1 MHIENNILRYYLRNV
16 YFITGTAYAGK
27 STMVKMLSEK
37 YGMIACGENYHN
49 EITSKVA
56 EEKYQPD
63 LCYIPNLK
71 DWKDFVTR
79 PPEEYA
85 RWIFNTSKELEGFE
99 VAELIRLSGE
109 NPEKKIIVDTNITIE
124 TLKEI
129 SDYNRIAIM
138 ISPQSMSVDQFF
150 NRDDPEKQFILS
162 VINSCE
168 NPEKVMEN
176 YKAGLSLIN
185 SQENYDMF
193 VNSGLFT
200 LIRENTT
207 EDTKQEVL
215 EKLAEHFGLVK
226 EL

>member
-56 EEKYQPD
+56 E
-63 LCYIPNLK
+63 
-71 DWKDFVTR
+71 
-79 PPEEYA
+79 
-85 RWIFNTSKELEGFE
+85 
-99 VAELIRLSGE
+99 LIRLSG
-109 NPEKKIIVDTNITIE
+109 
-124 TLKEI
+124 
-129 SDYNRIAIM
+129 
-138 ISPQSMSVDQFF
+138 
-150 NRDDPEKQFILS
+150 
-162 VINSCE
+162 E

-215 EKLAEHFGLVK
+215 EKLTKHFGLVK

>member
-27 STMVKMLSEK
+27 STMVKRLSEK
-37 YGMIACGENYHN
+37 YGMIACGENFHN

-56 EEKYQPD
+56 E
-63 LCYIPNLK
+63 
-71 DWKDFVTR
+71 
-79 PPEEYA
+79 
-85 RWIFNTSKELEGFE
+85 
-99 VAELIRLSGE
+99 LIRLSG
-109 NPEKKIIVDTNITIE
+109 
-124 TLKEI
+124 
-129 SDYNRIAIM
+129 
-138 ISPQSMSVDQFF
+138 
-150 NRDDPEKQFILS
+150 
-162 VINSCE
+162 E

>member
-1 MHIENNILRYYLRNV
+1 MHIQNNILRYYLRNV

-37 YGMIACGENYHN
+37 YGMIACGENFHN

-56 EEKYQPD
+56 E
-63 LCYIPNLK
+63 
-71 DWKDFVTR
+71 
-79 PPEEYA
+79 
-85 RWIFNTSKELEGFE
+85 
-99 VAELIRLSGE
+99 LIRLSG
-109 NPEKKIIVDTNITIE
+109 
-124 TLKEI
+124 
-129 SDYNRIAIM
+129 
-138 ISPQSMSVDQFF
+138 
-150 NRDDPEKQFILS
+150 
-162 VINSCE
+162 E

>member
-1 MHIENNILRYYLRNV
+1 MHIENNIFRYYLRNV

-109 NPEKKIIVDTNITIE
+109 NPEK
-124 TLKEI
+124 
-129 SDYNRIAIM
+129 
-138 ISPQSMSVDQFF
+138 
-150 NRDDPEKQFILS
+150 
-162 VINSCE
+162 
-168 NPEKVMEN
+168 VMEN

-185 SQENYDMF
+185 SQEIYDMF

>member
-37 YGMIACGENYHN
+37 YGMIVCGENFHN
-49 EITSKVA
+49 KITSK
-56 EEKYQPD
+56 
-63 LCYIPNLK
+63 
-71 DWKDFVTR
+71 
-79 PPEEYA
+79 
-85 RWIFNTSKELEGFE
+85 
-99 VAELIRLSGE
+99 VAELIRLSG
-109 NPEKKIIVDTNITIE
+109 
-124 TLKEI
+124 
-129 SDYNRIAIM
+129 
-138 ISPQSMSVDQFF
+138 
-150 NRDDPEKQFILS
+150 
-162 VINSCE
+162 E

>member
-37 YGMIACGENYHN
+37 YGMIACGENFHN

-56 EEKYQPD
+56 E
-63 LCYIPNLK
+63 
-71 DWKDFVTR
+71 
-79 PPEEYA
+79 
-85 RWIFNTSKELEGFE
+85 
-99 VAELIRLSGE
+99 LIRLSG
-109 NPEKKIIVDTNITIE
+109 
-124 TLKEI
+124 
-129 SDYNRIAIM
+129 
-138 ISPQSMSVDQFF
+138 
-150 NRDDPEKQFILS
+150 
-162 VINSCE
+162 E

-185 SQENYDMF
+185 SHENYDMF

>member
-27 STMVKMLSEK
+27 ATMVKRLSEK
-37 YGMIACGENYHN
+37 YGMIACGENFHN

-56 EEKYQPD
+56 E
-63 LCYIPNLK
+63 
-71 DWKDFVTR
+71 
-79 PPEEYA
+79 
-85 RWIFNTSKELEGFE
+85 
-99 VAELIRLSGE
+99 LIRLSG
-109 NPEKKIIVDTNITIE
+109 
-124 TLKEI
+124 
-129 SDYNRIAIM
+129 
-138 ISPQSMSVDQFF
+138 
-150 NRDDPEKQFILS
+150 
-162 VINSCE
+162 E

>member
-56 EEKYQPD
+56 E
-63 LCYIPNLK
+63 
-71 DWKDFVTR
+71 
-79 PPEEYA
+79 
-85 RWIFNTSKELEGFE
+85 
-99 VAELIRLSGE
+99 LIRLSG
-109 NPEKKIIVDTNITIE
+109 
-124 TLKEI
+124 
-129 SDYNRIAIM
+129 
-138 ISPQSMSVDQFF
+138 
-150 NRDDPEKQFILS
+150 
-162 VINSCE
+162 E

-193 VNSGLFT
+193 VNSGLFS

-215 EKLAEHFGLVK
+215 EKLTKHFGLVK

>member
-37 YGMIACGENYHN
+37 YGMIACGENFHN
-49 EITSKVA
+49 EITSK
-56 EEKYQPD
+56 
-63 LCYIPNLK
+63 
-71 DWKDFVTR
+71 
-79 PPEEYA
+79 
-85 RWIFNTSKELEGFE
+85 

-109 NPEKKIIVDTNITIE
+109 NP
-124 TLKEI
+124 
-129 SDYNRIAIM
+129 
-138 ISPQSMSVDQFF
+138 
-150 NRDDPEKQFILS
+150 
-162 VINSCE
+162 E

>member
-1 MHIENNILRYYLRNV
+1 M
-16 YFITGTAYAGK
+16 
-27 STMVKMLSEK
+27 
-37 YGMIACGENYHN
+37 
-49 EITSKVA
+49 
-56 EEKYQPD
+56 
-63 LCYIPNLK
+63 
-71 DWKDFVTR
+71 
-79 PPEEYA
+79 
-85 RWIFNTSKELEGFE
+85 
-99 VAELIRLSGE
+99 
-109 NPEKKIIVDTNITIE
+109 
-124 TLKEI
+124 KEI

-138 ISPQSMSVDQFF
+138 VSPQSMSVDQFF

>member
-1 MHIENNILRYYLRNV
+1 
-16 YFITGTAYAGK
+16 
-27 STMVKMLSEK
+27 MV
-37 YGMIACGENYHN
+37 
-49 EITSKVA
+49 
-56 EEKYQPD
+56 
-63 LCYIPNLK
+63 
-71 DWKDFVTR
+71 
-79 PPEEYA
+79 
-85 RWIFNTSKELEGFE
+85 
-99 VAELIRLSGE
+99 
-109 NPEKKIIVDTNITIE
+109 
-124 TLKEI
+124 
-129 SDYNRIAIM
+129 
-138 ISPQSMSVDQFF
+138 SPQSMSVDQFF

-168 NPEKVMEN
+168 KPEKVREN

-215 EKLAEHFGLVK
+215 ENLAEHFGLVK

>member
-56 EEKYQPD
+56 E
-63 LCYIPNLK
+63 
-71 DWKDFVTR
+71 
-79 PPEEYA
+79 
-85 RWIFNTSKELEGFE
+85 
-99 VAELIRLSGE
+99 LIRLSGE
-109 NPEKKIIVDTNITIE
+109 NPEK
-124 TLKEI
+124 
-129 SDYNRIAIM
+129 
-138 ISPQSMSVDQFF
+138 
-150 NRDDPEKQFILS
+150 
-162 VINSCE
+162 
-168 NPEKVMEN
+168 VMEN
-176 YKAGLSLIN
+176 YKSGLSLIN

>member
-37 YGMIACGENYHN
+37 YGMIACGENFHN

-56 EEKYQPD
+56 E
-63 LCYIPNLK
+63 
-71 DWKDFVTR
+71 
-79 PPEEYA
+79 
-85 RWIFNTSKELEGFE
+85 
-99 VAELIRLSGE
+99 LIRLSG
-109 NPEKKIIVDTNITIE
+109 
-124 TLKEI
+124 
-129 SDYNRIAIM
+129 
-138 ISPQSMSVDQFF
+138 
-150 NRDDPEKQFILS
+150 
-162 VINSCE
+162 E

>member
-56 EEKYQPD
+56 E
-63 LCYIPNLK
+63 
-71 DWKDFVTR
+71 
-79 PPEEYA
+79 
-85 RWIFNTSKELEGFE
+85 
-99 VAELIRLSGE
+99 LIRLSG
-109 NPEKKIIVDTNITIE
+109 
-124 TLKEI
+124 
-129 SDYNRIAIM
+129 
-138 ISPQSMSVDQFF
+138 
-150 NRDDPEKQFILS
+150 
-162 VINSCE
+162 E

-215 EKLAEHFGLVK
+215 EKLAEHFGFVK

>member
-56 EEKYQPD
+56 E
-63 LCYIPNLK
+63 
-71 DWKDFVTR
+71 
-79 PPEEYA
+79 
-85 RWIFNTSKELEGFE
+85 
-99 VAELIRLSGE
+99 LIRLSG
-109 NPEKKIIVDTNITIE
+109 
-124 TLKEI
+124 
-129 SDYNRIAIM
+129 
-138 ISPQSMSVDQFF
+138 
-150 NRDDPEKQFILS
+150 
-162 VINSCE
+162 E

>member
-37 YGMIACGENYHN
+37 YGMIVCGENYHN

-56 EEKYQPD
+56 E
-63 LCYIPNLK
+63 
-71 DWKDFVTR
+71 
-79 PPEEYA
+79 
-85 RWIFNTSKELEGFE
+85 
-99 VAELIRLSGE
+99 LIRLSG
-109 NPEKKIIVDTNITIE
+109 
-124 TLKEI
+124 
-129 SDYNRIAIM
+129 
-138 ISPQSMSVDQFF
+138 
-150 NRDDPEKQFILS
+150 
-162 VINSCE
+162 E